1 MIQGQDIEG
10 QDMVSKSPRTP
21 GTASATGKKSRA
33 TSSPGRAT
41 RKPAPPADAP
51 PRATAPKTAAKTAPK
66 TAAKGEVGLKKKE
79 LIEAVVARAQ
89 VKKKYAK
96 PVVEA
101 MIEILGGAIAKGRD
115 IDLQPMGKIKQQRVK
130 DSDGA
135 LVVIARIRQNKPAAK
150 PAASPGDSAP
160 DSGGGARGR
169 KPKLTVAGGGE

>member
-1 MIQGQDIEG
+1 MIEGQHIEG

-21 GTASATGKKSRA
+21 GTASATGKKPRA

-41 RKPAPPADAP
+41 RKPAPPGDAP
-51 PRATAPKTAAKTAPK
+51 PSATAPKTAPQ
-66 TAAKGEVGLKKKE
+66 TAATGEVELKKKE

-135 LVVIARIRQNKPAAK
+135 RVIIARIRQNKPAAK
-150 PAASPGDSAP
+150 PADSAP
-160 DSGGGARGR
+160 DGGGGARGK
-169 KPKLTVAGGGE
+169 KPKLTVAGGSE